1 MYFDKFEK
9 LCKERKLSY
18 ADVARETGINKA
30 TISAWKRGDY
40 TPKMNKIETLSN
52 YFGVPID
59 YFVDNNTVKTA
70 DEIHLDVVDE
80 LKHKKQGAEKIDN
93 SDIINK
99 EQLAFVFGPGVDE
112 EELKKEEKLP
122 SFDGNAFFKDLEKIE
137 VVQPDGS
144 VKPYYVPRLRN
155 SVAGES
161 MKKAMEEA
169 NKIQGIVMKNQKKP
183 ESSMEIKLLELFRS
197 LPNQAKAKFLKTA
210 ESMADFYSN

>member
-1 MYFDKFEK
+1 MTASEK
-9 LCKERKLSY
+9 IAAKCKEKGISVHKLEQSCGFANGY
-18 ADVARETGINKA
+18 IRQLKGDLPYDRLHKVMAMYGWRAKDLISDDTIKSMDLLDNMHLAAHNLSLLKA
-30 TISAWKRGDY
+30 
-40 TPKMNKIETLSN
+40 E
-52 YFGVPID
+52 ID
-59 YFVDNNTVKTA
+59 
-70 DEIHLDVVDE
+70 DEPEV
-80 LKHKKQGAEKIDN
+80 
-93 SDIINK
+93 INK
-99 EQLAFVFGPGVDE
+99 ENLAFVFGPGVDE
-112 EELKKEEKLP
+112 EELKKEEELP
-122 SFDGNAFFKDLEKIE
+122 SFDGNVFFKDLEKIE

>member
-1 MYFDKFEK
+1 MTASEK
-9 LCKERKLSY
+9 IAAKCKEKGISVHKLEQSCGFANGY
-18 ADVARETGINKA
+18 IRQLKGDLPYDRLHKVMAMYGWRAKDLISDDTIKSMDLLDDMPMSIAHDLRHLKA
-30 TISAWKRGDY
+30 
-40 TPKMNKIETLSN
+40 E
-52 YFGVPID
+52 ID
-59 YFVDNNTVKTA
+59 
-70 DEIHLDVVDE
+70 DEPEV
-80 LKHKKQGAEKIDN
+80 
-93 SDIINK
+93 INK

-137 VVQPDGS
+137 VVQADGS